1 MLTQERIPEGT
12 VAEWASDPRCIWKGV
27 ELTGRYPTLLIQYP
41 RPVATEELSSRQL
54 GQCTESVICVGH
66 QVDSWPKDGGIK

>member
-27 ELTGRYPTLLIQYP
+27 ELTGRYPEACST
-41 RPVATEELSSRQL
+41 RRAELQAA
-54 GQCTESVICVGH
+54 GSVY
-66 QVDSWPKDGGIK
+66 